1 MKKTLFFVILL
12 LSFIGL
18 TAEQIVVSQYPDD
31 IRLTNSNPN
40 NMELEFT
47 LGSFYREPVTIN
59 GDSWYHLFLKKEG
72 ITLEAGMPQVPVLA
86 RSLIIPATAKMH
98 LNITNSEYVELTLP
112 VAPSKGNLTR
122 DIDPATIPYTFADF
136 YQSGESYPAE
146 IAYLTEPFIL
156 RDYRGITVR
165 FQPFIYYPATQTL
178 RVYTKLNISVYA
190 QGTDLTNALLN
201 PKTSYSRYFESTYQ
215 NMFLNFSAAKYPSL
229 DEEGRIL
236 VIKHNMFDA
245 TIQPW
250 VDWKRQ
256 LGFTVDVVDV
266 TQAGSTAANIK
277 TYIQNQ
283 YDLNNGLMFVQL
295 VGDAPQVPTLTYA
308 GGGSDPSYALL
319 AGNDNYYD
327 IFVGRFSAQTVAELE
342 TQVTRS
348 IYYERDIAPGATWL
362 EKAIGIASAE
372 GGGGQ
377 GDMGESDIT
386 HMNNIRTDL
395 LNYGYTTIDQIYDP
409 GATAAQVSNSVNQG
423 RGFINYCGHGAD
435 TYWVTT
441 NFNNNNANAL
451 TNDYMLPLIVS
462 VACVNGNFVSQTCFA
477 EAWMRS
483 VNETTNAP
491 AGAITFWGSTINQS
505 WAPPMR
511 GQDEVTDLL
520 VGNLKYRVGGLLFNG
535 AHKMIEVYGS
545 QGLADA
551 RTWTIFGDAS
561 LMVRTKNP
569 QVITATFNP
578 VLFLGMSS
586 FAVQT
591 IPGGRITLT
600 NNGIIYGKGIADATG
615 NCVINLDIIPDLPM
629 DMTLTISAFDYQ
641 TYIQTIQVLP
651 SSGPY
656 LVVEETTFSDVNDN
670 IFTTGET
677 VFLDMNLSNIGSE
690 TATSVSVT
698 LSTND
703 SYVTLLNPTLTIGDI
718 DSGNVSS
725 TGTFQI
731 QLSNSIPDE
740 HTVNLHIFIATSD
753 GETFENNCSFIAYA
767 PDITWGPLQINDSLG
782 NNNGRIDAGENVTIT
797 FNVTNSGHCD
807 AADISTTLIVNGVSH
822 LITPIISTIENL
834 PVSQTGQMIYNVTF
848 SSQIPMGT
856 SVQLTA
862 MTMFGEYLSVHT
874 YTIVVGIVMENFD
887 FGFSNFPWVFE
898 GGNWTI
904 SPDSFNGSMAAKSP
918 SINNNSST
926 SISITYQCPQAG
938 EISFWKKV
946 SSEPSCDFLK
956 FYINGILKFQWS
968 GTDDFWS
975 QVTYPVSPGTNVFK
989 WEYVKNN
996 GSYQGSDCAWLDDI
1010 IFPSTGEQIGIPV
1023 FVIDMEDINFGE
1035 VIVNTIVSQTVTI
1048 CNCGTASMLGTIA
1061 TESPFS
1067 LGEPSMPAYYLEY
1080 IIPVGESF
1088 TFNVNFQPLQNS
1100 VYTGT
1105 LIINSDDP
1113 NALVNTIPLYGTGQ
1127 PVANDDP
1134 VAVLVTSL
1142 KGCYPNPFN
1151 PTTTISFSIKEKTPV
1166 ELIIYNILGQ
1176 KVRTL
1181 VNQPLEPGEHSIVW
1195 NGTDNKG
1202 RSVASGIYFYRMKA
1216 GNYSETKKMVLKK

>member
-72 ITLEAGMPQVPVLA
+72 LTLEAGMPQVPVLA
-86 RSLIIPATAKMH
+86 RSLIIPALAKMH

-236 VIKHNMFDA
+236 VIKHSMFDA

-295 VGDAPQVPTLTYA
+295 VGDAPQIPTLTYS

-342 TQVTRS
+342 TQVARS

-372 GGGGQ
+372 GGSGQ

-395 LNYGYTTIDQIYDP
+395 LNYGYTTVDQIYDP

-535 AHKMIEVYGS
+535 AHKIIEVYGS

-718 DSGNVSS
+718 NSGNVSS

-767 PDITWGPLQINDSLG
+767 PAITWGPLQINDSLG

-918 SINNNSST
+918 FINNNSST

-1151 PTTTISFSIKEKTPV
+1151 PTTTISFSIKEKAPV
-1166 ELIIYNILGQ
+1166 ELVIYNILGQ

-1202 RSVASGIYFYRMKA
+1202 RSVASGISFYRMKA

>member
-86 RSLIIPATAKMH
+86 RSLIIPALAKMH

-236 VIKHNMFDA
+236 VIKHSMFDA

-295 VGDAPQVPTLTYA
+295 VGDAPQIPTLTYS

-342 TQVTRS
+342 TQVARS

-372 GGGGQ
+372 GGSGQ

-395 LNYGYTTIDQIYDP
+395 LNYGYTTVDQIYDP

-535 AHKMIEVYGS
+535 AHKIIEVYGS

-718 DSGNVSS
+718 NSGNVSS

-767 PDITWGPLQINDSLG
+767 PAITWGPLQIDDSLG

-918 SINNNSST
+918 FINNNSST

-989 WEYVKNN
+989 WEYVKDN

-1023 FVIDMEDINFGE
+1023 FVIDMEAIDFGE

-1067 LGEPSMPAYYLEY
+1067 LGEPIMPAYYLEY

-1100 VYTGT
+1100 VYTGN

-1181 VNQPLEPGEHSIVW
+1181 VNQSLEPGEHSIVW

-1216 GNYSETKKMVLKK
+1216 GNYSETQKMVLKK

>member
-72 ITLEAGMPQVPVLA
+72 LTLEAGMPQVPVLA
-86 RSLIIPATAKMH
+86 RSLIIPALAKMH

-236 VIKHNMFDA
+236 VIKHSMFDA

-295 VGDAPQVPTLTYA
+295 VGDAPQIPTLTYS

-342 TQVTRS
+342 TQVARS

-372 GGGGQ
+372 GGSGQ

-395 LNYGYTTIDQIYDP
+395 LNYGYTTVDQIYDP

-535 AHKMIEVYGS
+535 AHKIIEVYGS

-718 DSGNVSS
+718 NSGNVSS

-918 SINNNSST
+918 FINNNSST

-1151 PTTTISFSIKEKTPV
+1151 PTTTISFSIKEKAPV
-1166 ELIIYNILGQ
+1166 ELVIYNILGQ

>member
-72 ITLEAGMPQVPVLA
+72 LTLEAGMPQVPVLA
-86 RSLIIPATAKMH
+86 RSLIIPALAKMH

-236 VIKHNMFDA
+236 VIKHSMFDA

-295 VGDAPQVPTLTYA
+295 VGDAPQIPTLTYS

-342 TQVTRS
+342 TQVARS

-372 GGGGQ
+372 GGSGQ

-395 LNYGYTTIDQIYDP
+395 LNYGYTTVDQIYDP

-535 AHKMIEVYGS
+535 AHKIIEVYGS

-718 DSGNVSS
+718 NSGNVSS

-767 PDITWGPLQINDSLG
+767 PAITWGPLQINDSLG

-918 SINNNSST
+918 FINNNSST

-1023 FVIDMEDINFGE
+1023 FVIDMEAIDFGE

-1151 PTTTISFSIKEKTPV
+1151 PTTTISFSIKEKAPV
-1166 ELIIYNILGQ
+1166 ELVIYNILGQ

>member
-236 VIKHNMFDA
+236 VIKHSMFDA

-295 VGDAPQVPTLTYA
+295 VGDAPQIPTLTYS

-342 TQVTRS
+342 TQVARS

-372 GGGGQ
+372 GGSGQ

-386 HMNNIRTDL
+386 HINNIRTDL
-395 LNYGYTTIDQIYDP
+395 LNYGYTTVDQIYDP

-535 AHKMIEVYGS
+535 AHKIIEVYGS

-718 DSGNVSS
+718 NSGNVSS

-767 PDITWGPLQINDSLG
+767 PAITWGPLQINDSLG

-918 SINNNSST
+918 FINNNSST

-1151 PTTTISFSIKEKTPV
+1151 PTTTISFSIKEKAPV
-1166 ELIIYNILGQ
+1166 ELVIYNILGQ

>member
-72 ITLEAGMPQVPVLA
+72 LTLEAGMPQVPVLA
-86 RSLIIPATAKMH
+86 RSLIIPALAKMH

-236 VIKHNMFDA
+236 VIKHSMFDA

-295 VGDAPQVPTLTYA
+295 VGDAPQIPTLTYS

-342 TQVTRS
+342 TQVARS

-372 GGGGQ
+372 GGSGQ

-395 LNYGYTTIDQIYDP
+395 LNYGYTTVDQIYDP

-535 AHKMIEVYGS
+535 AHKIIEVYGS

-718 DSGNVSS
+718 NSGNVSS

-767 PDITWGPLQINDSLG
+767 PAITWGPLQINDSLG

-1151 PTTTISFSIKEKTPV
+1151 PTTTISFSIKEKAPV

-1216 GNYSETKKMVLKK
+1216 GNYSETQKMVLKK

>member
-1 MKKTLFFVILL
+1 MKKTLIFLILL
-12 LSFIGL
+12 LSFIAL
-18 TAEQIVVSQYPDD
+18 SAEQIVVSQYPDD
-31 IRLTNSNPN
+31 IRLTNSNPD

-59 GDSWYHLFLKKEG
+59 GDNWYHLFLQKEG
-72 ITLEAGMPQVPVLA
+72 ITLETGMPQVPVLA

-122 DIDPATIPYTFADF
+122 DIDPSTVPYTFADF
-136 YQSGESYPAE
+136 YQSQESYPAD

-165 FQPFIYYPATQTL
+165 FQPFVYFPATQTL
-178 RVYTKLNISVYA
+178 RVYTKLNISVYP
-190 QGTDLTNALLN
+190 QGTDLSNAILN

-236 VIKHNMFDA
+236 VIKHSMFDA
-245 TIQPW
+245 AIQPW
-250 VDWKRQ
+250 VAWKRQ

-266 TQAGSTAANIK
+266 TEAGSSAANIK

-283 YDLNNGLMFVQL
+283 YNLNNGLMFVQI
-295 VGDAPQVPTLTYA
+295 VGDAPQVPTLTYS

-348 IYYERDIAPGATWL
+348 IFYERDITAGADWL
-362 EKAIGIASAE
+362 EKAVGIASSQ
-372 GGGGQ
+372 GGGSQ
-377 GDMGESDIT
+377 GDMGESDIV

-395 LNYGYTTIDQIYDP
+395 LNYGYTTVDQIYDP
-409 GATAAQVSNSVNQG
+409 GATATQVSNAVNPG
-423 RGFINYCGHGAD
+423 RGFINYCGHGSD

-441 NFNNNNANAL
+441 NFNNTNANAL
-451 TNDYMLPLIVS
+451 TNDNMLPLIVS

-505 WAPPMR
+505 WSPPMR
-511 GQDEVTDLL
+511 AQDEVTDLL
-520 VGNLKYRVGGLLFNG
+520 VGNLKHRIGSLLFNG
-535 AHKMIEVYGS
+535 AHKMLEVYGS
-545 QGLADA
+545 EGLADA

-569 QVITATFNP
+569 QVITADYNP
-578 VLFLGMSS
+578 VLFLGMSI
-586 FAVQT
+586 FTIQT

-600 NNGIIYGKGIADATG
+600 NNGIIYGKGIADAAG
-615 NCVINLDIIPDLPM
+615 NCVVNLEVIPDQPM
-629 DMTLTISAFDYQ
+629 DLTLTISAFDYQ

-651 SSGPY
+651 STGPY
-656 LVVEETTFSDVNDN
+656 IMVETTNFSDVNDN
-670 IFTTGET
+670 IFTTGEI
-677 VFLDMNLSNIGSE
+677 VFLDIDLSNIGSE
-690 TATSVSVT
+690 TATNVSVT
-698 LSTND
+698 LSTID
-703 SYVTLLNPTLTIGDI
+703 SYVTLLNPTLTIGNI
-718 DSGNVSS
+718 DSGTVN
-725 TGTFQI
+725 TAGAFQI

-740 HTVNLHIFIATSD
+740 HTVELNITITTSE
-753 GETFENNCSFIAYA
+753 GETFTDDCSFIAYA
-767 PDITWGPLQINDSLG
+767 PDISWGPLQINDSQG

-807 AADISTTLIVNGVSH
+807 AANISTTLIVNGVSH
-822 LITPIISTIENL
+822 LISPIISTIDNL
-834 PVSQTGQMIYNVTF
+834 PVNQTGQIIYNVTF

-862 MTMFGEYLSVHT
+862 MTMFGEYLSIHT
-874 YTIVVGIVMENFD
+874 YNIVIGIVMENFD

-904 SPDSFNGSMAAKSP
+904 SQDSFNGSMAAKSP
-918 SINNNSST
+918 AINNSSST
-926 SISITYQCPQAG
+926 SISITYQCPQAS

-946 SSEPSCDFLK
+946 SSEPNCDFLK
-956 FYINGILKFQWS
+956 FYINGVLKFQWS

-975 QVTYPVSPGTNVFK
+975 QVTYPVSPGTNIFK
-989 WEYVKNN
+989 WEYVKDT
-996 GSYQGSDCAWLDDI
+996 GLYQGSDCAWLDDI

-1023 FVIDMEDINFGE
+1023 FVIDTETINFGE
-1035 VIVNTIVSQTVTI
+1035 VIVNTIVSQPVTI
-1048 CNCGTASMLGTIA
+1048 CNCGTASMLGTIT
-1061 TESPFS
+1061 TEAPFF
-1067 LGEPSMPAYYLEY
+1067 LGEPTMPSYYLEY
-1080 IIPVGESF
+1080 IIPANESF

-1100 VYTGT
+1100 QYTGT

-1134 VAVLVTSL
+1134 VAVMVTSL

-1151 PTTTISFSIKEKTPV
+1151 PATTISFSIKEKTPV

-1181 VNQPLEPGEHSIVW
+1181 VNQPLEKGEHSVVW

-1202 RSVASGIYFYRMKA
+1202 RPVASGIYFYRMKA
-1216 GNYSETKKMVLKK
+1216 GKYTETQKMILKK

>member
-72 ITLEAGMPQVPVLA
+72 LTLEAGMPQVPVLA

-236 VIKHNMFDA
+236 VIKHSMFDA

-295 VGDAPQVPTLTYA
+295 VGDAPQIPTLTYS

-342 TQVTRS
+342 TQVARS

-372 GGGGQ
+372 GGSGQ

-395 LNYGYTTIDQIYDP
+395 LNYGYTTVDQIYDP

-535 AHKMIEVYGS
+535 AHKIIEVYGS

-718 DSGNVSS
+718 ANGTVSS
-725 TGTFQI
+725 AGTFQI

-767 PDITWGPLQINDSLG
+767 PAITWGPLQINDSLG

-918 SINNNSST
+918 FINNNSST

-1151 PTTTISFSIKEKTPV
+1151 PTTTISFSIKEKAPV
-1166 ELIIYNILGQ
+1166 ELVIYNILGQ

>member
-72 ITLEAGMPQVPVLA
+72 LTLEAGMPQVPVLA

-122 DIDPATIPYTFADF
+122 DIDPATIPYTFTDF

-236 VIKHNMFDA
+236 VIKHSMFDA

-295 VGDAPQVPTLTYA
+295 VGDAPQIPTLTYS

-342 TQVTRS
+342 TQVARS

-372 GGGGQ
+372 GGSGQ
-377 GDMGESDIT
+377 GDMGESDIA

-395 LNYGYTTIDQIYDP
+395 LIYGYTTVDQIYDP

-535 AHKMIEVYGS
+535 AHKIIEVYGS

-615 NCVINLDIIPDLPM
+615 NCVINLDIILDLPM

-718 DSGNVSS
+718 SSGTVSS

-767 PDITWGPLQINDSLG
+767 PAITWGPLQINDSLG

-918 SINNNSST
+918 SINNNSSS

-989 WEYVKNN
+989 WEYVKDN

-1023 FVIDMEDINFGE
+1023 FVIDMENINFGE

-1048 CNCGTASMLGTIA
+1048 CNCGTASMLGTIT

-1067 LGEPSMPAYYLEY
+1067 LGEPIMPAYYLEY

-1100 VYTGT
+1100 AYTGT
-1105 LIINSDDP
+1105 LIVNSDDP

-1166 ELIIYNILGQ
+1166 ELVIYNILGQ

-1181 VNQPLEPGEHSIVW
+1181 VNQPLEPGEHSVVW

-1216 GNYSETKKMVLKK
+1216 GNYSETQKMVLKK

>member
-86 RSLIIPATAKMH
+86 RSLIIPALAKMH

-236 VIKHNMFDA
+236 VIKHSMFDA

-295 VGDAPQVPTLTYA
+295 VGDAPQIPTLTYS

-342 TQVTRS
+342 TQVARS

-372 GGGGQ
+372 GGSGQ

-395 LNYGYTTIDQIYDP
+395 LNYGYTTVDQIYDP

-535 AHKMIEVYGS
+535 AHKIIEVYGS

-718 DSGNVSS
+718 NSGNVSS

-767 PDITWGPLQINDSLG
+767 PAITWGPLQIDDSLG

-918 SINNNSST
+918 SINNNSSS

-1023 FVIDMEDINFGE
+1023 FVIDMEDINFGD

-1151 PTTTISFSIKEKTPV
+1151 PTTTISFSIKEKAPV
-1166 ELIIYNILGQ
+1166 ELVIYNILGQ

>member
-31 IRLTNSNPN
+31 IRLINSNPN

-165 FQPFIYYPATQTL
+165 FQPFVYYPATQTL
-178 RVYTKLNISVYA
+178 RVYTKLNISVYT

-491 AGAITFWGSTINQS
+491 AGAIAFWGSTINQS

-535 AHKMIEVYGS
+535 AHKIIEVYGS

>member
-72 ITLEAGMPQVPVLA
+72 LTLEAGMPQVPVLA
-86 RSLIIPATAKMH
+86 RSLIIPALAKMH

-236 VIKHNMFDA
+236 VIKHSMFDA

-266 TQAGSTAANIK
+266 TQVGSTAANIK

-295 VGDAPQVPTLTYA
+295 VGDAPQIPTLTYS

-342 TQVTRS
+342 TQVARS

-395 LNYGYTTIDQIYDP
+395 LNYGYTTVDQIYDP

-535 AHKMIEVYGS
+535 AHKIIEVYGS

-698 LSTND
+698 
-703 SYVTLLNPTLTIGDI
+703 
-718 DSGNVSS
+718 
-725 TGTFQI
+725 
-731 QLSNSIPDE
+731 
-740 HTVNLHIFIATSD
+740 
-753 GETFENNCSFIAYA
+753 
-767 PDITWGPLQINDSLG
+767 
-782 NNNGRIDAGENVTIT
+782 
-797 FNVTNSGHCD
+797 
-807 AADISTTLIVNGVSH
+807 
-822 LITPIISTIENL
+822 
-834 PVSQTGQMIYNVTF
+834 PVSYTHLTLPTIY
-848 SSQIPMGT
+848 
-856 SVQLTA
+856 SV
-862 MTMFGEYLSVHT
+862 
-874 YTIVVGIVMENFD
+874 
-887 FGFSNFPWVFE
+887 
-898 GGNWTI
+898 
-904 SPDSFNGSMAAKSP
+904 
-918 SINNNSST
+918 
-926 SISITYQCPQAG
+926 
-938 EISFWKKV
+938 
-946 SSEPSCDFLK
+946 
-956 FYINGILKFQWS
+956 
-968 GTDDFWS
+968 
-975 QVTYPVSPGTNVFK
+975 
-989 WEYVKNN
+989 
-996 GSYQGSDCAWLDDI
+996 
-1010 IFPSTGEQIGIPV
+1010 
-1023 FVIDMEDINFGE
+1023 
-1035 VIVNTIVSQTVTI
+1035 
-1048 CNCGTASMLGTIA
+1048 
-1061 TESPFS
+1061 
-1067 LGEPSMPAYYLEY
+1067 
-1080 IIPVGESF
+1080 
-1088 TFNVNFQPLQNS
+1088 
-1100 VYTGT
+1100 
-1105 LIINSDDP
+1105 
-1113 NALVNTIPLYGTGQ
+1113 
-1127 PVANDDP
+1127 
-1134 VAVLVTSL
+1134 
-1142 KGCYPNPFN
+1142 
-1151 PTTTISFSIKEKTPV
+1151 
-1166 ELIIYNILGQ
+1166 
-1176 KVRTL
+1176 
-1181 VNQPLEPGEHSIVW
+1181 
-1195 NGTDNKG
+1195 
-1202 RSVASGIYFYRMKA
+1202 
-1216 GNYSETKKMVLKK
+1216 

>member
-72 ITLEAGMPQVPVLA
+72 LTLEAGMPQVPVLA
-86 RSLIIPATAKMH
+86 RSLIIPALAKMH

-236 VIKHNMFDA
+236 VIKHSMFDA

-295 VGDAPQVPTLTYA
+295 VGDAPQIPTLTYS

-342 TQVTRS
+342 TQVARS

-372 GGGGQ
+372 GGSGQ

-395 LNYGYTTIDQIYDP
+395 LNYGYTTVDQIYDP

-535 AHKMIEVYGS
+535 AHKIIEVYGS

-718 DSGNVSS
+718 NSGNVSS

-767 PDITWGPLQINDSLG
+767 PAITWGPLQINDSLG

-918 SINNNSST
+918 FINNNSST

-1151 PTTTISFSIKEKTPV
+1151 PTTTISFSIKEKAPV
-1166 ELIIYNILGQ
+1166 ELVIYNILGQ

>member
-86 RSLIIPATAKMH
+86 RSLIIPALAKMH

-236 VIKHNMFDA
+236 VIKHSMFDA

-295 VGDAPQVPTLTYA
+295 VGDAPQIPTLTYS

-342 TQVTRS
+342 TQVARS

-372 GGGGQ
+372 GGSGQ

-395 LNYGYTTIDQIYDP
+395 LNYGYTTVDQIYDP

-535 AHKMIEVYGS
+535 AHKIIEVYGS

-718 DSGNVSS
+718 NSGNVSS

-767 PDITWGPLQINDSLG
+767 PAITWGPLQINDSLG

-918 SINNNSST
+918 FINNNSST

-1151 PTTTISFSIKEKTPV
+1151 PTTTISFSIKEKAPV
-1166 ELIIYNILGQ
+1166 ELVIYNILGQ

>member
-31 IRLTNSNPN
+31 IRLINSNPN

-236 VIKHNMFDA
+236 VIKHSMFDA

-491 AGAITFWGSTINQS
+491 AGAIAFWGSTINQS

-1010 IFPSTGEQIGIPV
+1010 IFPSTGEQIGIPI

-1151 PTTTISFSIKEKTPV
+1151 PTTTISFSIKEKAPV
-1166 ELIIYNILGQ
+1166 ELVIYNILGQ

>member
-31 IRLTNSNPN
+31 IRLINSNPN

-178 RVYTKLNISVYA
+178 RVYTKLNISIYA

-491 AGAITFWGSTINQS
+491 AGAIAFWGSTINQS

-989 WEYVKNN
+989 WEYVKDN
-996 GSYQGSDCAWLDDI
+996 GSDQGSDCAWLDDI

-1023 FVIDMEDINFGE
+1023 FVIDMEAINFGE

-1048 CNCGTASMLGTIA
+1048 CNCGTASMLGTIT

-1067 LGEPSMPAYYLEY
+1067 LGEPIMPAYYLEY

-1151 PTTTISFSIKEKTPV
+1151 PTTTISFCIKEKTPV
-1166 ELIIYNILGQ
+1166 ELVIYNILGQ

-1181 VNQPLEPGEHSIVW
+1181 VNQPLEPGEHSVVW

>member
-31 IRLTNSNPN
+31 IRLINSNPN

-236 VIKHNMFDA
+236 VIKHSMFDA

-295 VGDAPQVPTLTYA
+295 VGDAPQIPTLTYS

-342 TQVTRS
+342 TQVARS

-372 GGGGQ
+372 GGSGQ

-395 LNYGYTTIDQIYDP
+395 LNYGYTTVDQIYDP

-535 AHKMIEVYGS
+535 AHKIIEVYGS

-718 DSGNVSS
+718 NSGNVSS

-767 PDITWGPLQINDSLG
+767 PAITWGPLQINDSLG

-918 SINNNSST
+918 FINNNSST

-1151 PTTTISFSIKEKTPV
+1151 PTTTISFSIKEKAPV
-1166 ELIIYNILGQ
+1166 ELVIYNILGQ

>member
-72 ITLEAGMPQVPVLA
+72 LTLEAGMPQVPVLA
-86 RSLIIPATAKMH
+86 RSLIIPALAKMH

-236 VIKHNMFDA
+236 VIKHSMFDA

-295 VGDAPQVPTLTYA
+295 VGDAPQIPTLTYS

-342 TQVTRS
+342 TQVARS

-372 GGGGQ
+372 GGSGQ

-395 LNYGYTTIDQIYDP
+395 LNYGYTTVDQIYDP

-535 AHKMIEVYGS
+535 AHKIIEVYGS

-703 SYVTLLNPTLTIGDI
+703 SYVTLLNPILTIGDI

-725 TGTFQI
+725 AGTFQI

-767 PDITWGPLQINDSLG
+767 PAITWGPLQIDDSLG

-918 SINNNSST
+918 FINNNSST

-1151 PTTTISFSIKEKTPV
+1151 PTTTISFSIKEKAPV
-1166 ELIIYNILGQ
+1166 ELVIYNILGQ

>member
-236 VIKHNMFDA
+236 VIKHSMFDA

-295 VGDAPQVPTLTYA
+295 VGDAPQIPTLTYS

-342 TQVTRS
+342 TQVARS

-372 GGGGQ
+372 GGSGQ

-395 LNYGYTTIDQIYDP
+395 LNYGYTTVDQIYDP

-535 AHKMIEVYGS
+535 AHKIIEVYGS

-718 DSGNVSS
+718 ANGTVSS
-725 TGTFQI
+725 AGTFQI

-767 PDITWGPLQINDSLG
+767 PAITWGPLQIDDSLG

-1151 PTTTISFSIKEKTPV
+1151 PTTTISFSIKEKAPV
-1166 ELIIYNILGQ
+1166 ELVIYNILGQ

>member
-31 IRLTNSNPN
+31 IRLINSNPN

-178 RVYTKLNISVYA
+178 RVYTKLNISIYA

-535 AHKMIEVYGS
+535 AHKIIEVYGS

>member
-31 IRLTNSNPN
+31 IRLINSNPN

-178 RVYTKLNISVYA
+178 RVYTKLNISIYA

-295 VGDAPQVPTLTYA
+295 VGDAPQIPTLTYS

-491 AGAITFWGSTINQS
+491 AGAIAFWGSTINQS

-767 PDITWGPLQINDSLG
+767 PAITWGPLQINDSLG

-1023 FVIDMEDINFGE
+1023 FVIDMEDINFGD

>member
-72 ITLEAGMPQVPVLA
+72 LTLEAGMPQVPVLA
-86 RSLIIPATAKMH
+86 RSLIIPALAKMH

-236 VIKHNMFDA
+236 VIKHSMFDA

-295 VGDAPQVPTLTYA
+295 VGDAPQIPTLTYS

-342 TQVTRS
+342 TQVARS

-372 GGGGQ
+372 GGSGQ

-395 LNYGYTTIDQIYDP
+395 LNYGYTTVDQIYDP

-535 AHKMIEVYGS
+535 AHKIIEVYGS

-629 DMTLTISAFDYQ
+629 DMTLTIIAFDYQ

-718 DSGNVSS
+718 ANGTVSS
-725 TGTFQI
+725 AGTFQI

-767 PDITWGPLQINDSLG
+767 PAITWGPLQINDSLG

-862 MTMFGEYLSVHT
+862 MTMFGEYLSIHT

-918 SINNNSST
+918 SINNNSSS

-1023 FVIDMEDINFGE
+1023 FVIDMEAIDFGE

-1151 PTTTISFSIKEKTPV
+1151 PTTTISFSIKEKAPV
-1166 ELIIYNILGQ
+1166 ELVIYNILGQ

>member
-86 RSLIIPATAKMH
+86 RSLIIPALAKMH

-236 VIKHNMFDA
+236 VIKHSMFDA

-295 VGDAPQVPTLTYA
+295 VGDAPQIPTLTYS

-342 TQVTRS
+342 TQVARS

-372 GGGGQ
+372 GGSGQ

-395 LNYGYTTIDQIYDP
+395 LNYGYTTVDQIYDP

-535 AHKMIEVYGS
+535 AHKIIEVYGS

-703 SYVTLLNPTLTIGDI
+703 SYVTLLNPILTIGDI

-725 TGTFQI
+725 AGTFQI

-767 PDITWGPLQINDSLG
+767 PAITWGPLQIDDSLG

-918 SINNNSST
+918 FINNNSST

-1151 PTTTISFSIKEKTPV
+1151 PTTTISFSIKEKAPV
-1166 ELIIYNILGQ
+1166 ELVIYNILGQ

>member
-31 IRLTNSNPN
+31 IRLINSNPN

-178 RVYTKLNISVYA
+178 RVYTKLNISIYA

-491 AGAITFWGSTINQS
+491 AGAIAFWGSTINQS

-1166 ELIIYNILGQ
+1166 ELVIYNILGQ

>member
-31 IRLTNSNPN
+31 IRLINSNPN

-236 VIKHNMFDA
+236 VIKHSMFDA

-295 VGDAPQVPTLTYA
+295 VGDAPQIPTLTYS

-342 TQVTRS
+342 TQVARS

-372 GGGGQ
+372 GGSGQ

-395 LNYGYTTIDQIYDP
+395 LNYGYTTVDQIYDP

-535 AHKMIEVYGS
+535 AHKIIEVYGS

-718 DSGNVSS
+718 NSGNVSS

-767 PDITWGPLQINDSLG
+767 PAITWGPLQIDDSLG

-1151 PTTTISFSIKEKTPV
+1151 PTTTISFSIKEKAPV
-1166 ELIIYNILGQ
+1166 ELVIYNILGQ

>member
-236 VIKHNMFDA
+236 VIKHSMFDA

-295 VGDAPQVPTLTYA
+295 VGDAPQIPTLTYS

-342 TQVTRS
+342 TQVARS

-372 GGGGQ
+372 GGSGQ

-386 HMNNIRTDL
+386 HINNIRTDL
-395 LNYGYTTIDQIYDP
+395 LNYGYTTVDQIYDP

-535 AHKMIEVYGS
+535 AHKIIEVYGS

-767 PDITWGPLQINDSLG
+767 PAITWGPLQINDSLG

-1151 PTTTISFSIKEKTPV
+1151 PTTTISFSIKEKAPV
-1166 ELIIYNILGQ
+1166 ELVIYNILGQ

>member
-1 MKKTLFFVILL
+1 
-12 LSFIGL
+12 
-18 TAEQIVVSQYPDD
+18 VVSQYPDD

-47 LGSFYREPVTIN
+47 LGSFYREPVAIN

-72 ITLEAGMPQVPVLA
+72 LTLEAGMPQVPVLA
-86 RSLIIPATAKMH
+86 RSLIIPALAKMH

-178 RVYTKLNISVYA
+178 RVYTKLNISIYA

-236 VIKHNMFDA
+236 VIKHSMFDA

-266 TQAGSTAANIK
+266 TTAGSTAANIK

-283 YDLNNGLMFVQL
+283 YNLNDGLMFVQL
-295 VGDAPQVPTLTYA
+295 VGDAPQIPTLTYS

-377 GDMGESDIT
+377 GDMGESDIA

-395 LNYGYTTIDQIYDP
+395 LNYGYTTVDQIYDP
-409 GATAAQVSNSVNQG
+409 GATAAQVTTSVNQG
-423 RGFINYCGHGAD
+423 RGFINYVGHGAD

-451 TNDYMLPLIVS
+451 TNDYMLPFIVS

-491 AGAITFWGSTINQS
+491 AGAIAFWGSTINQS

-511 GQDEVTDLL
+511 AQDEVTDLL
-520 VGNLKYRVGGLLFNG
+520 VGNFKHRIGSLLFNG
-535 AHKMIEVYGS
+535 AHKMLEVYGTE
-545 QGLADA
+545 GLADA

-718 DSGNVSS
+718 NSGNVSS

-753 GETFENNCSFIAYA
+753 GETFENNCNFIAYA
-767 PDITWGPLQINDSLG
+767 PAISWGPLQINDSLG

-862 MTMFGEYLSVHT
+862 MTMFGEYLSIHT

-918 SINNNSST
+918 SINNNSSS

-989 WEYVKNN
+989 WEYVKDN

-1023 FVIDMEDINFGE
+1023 FVIDMEAIDFGE

-1067 LGEPSMPAYYLEY
+1067 LGEPIMPAYYLEY

-1100 VYTGT
+1100 
-1105 LIINSDDP
+1105 
-1113 NALVNTIPLYGTGQ
+1113 
-1127 PVANDDP
+1127 
-1134 VAVLVTSL
+1134 
-1142 KGCYPNPFN
+1142 
-1151 PTTTISFSIKEKTPV
+1151 
-1166 ELIIYNILGQ
+1166 
-1176 KVRTL
+1176 
-1181 VNQPLEPGEHSIVW
+1181 
-1195 NGTDNKG
+1195 
-1202 RSVASGIYFYRMKA
+1202 
-1216 GNYSETKKMVLKK
+1216 

>member
-72 ITLEAGMPQVPVLA
+72 LTLEAGMPQVPVLA
-86 RSLIIPATAKMH
+86 RSLIIPALAKMH

-236 VIKHNMFDA
+236 VIKHSMFDA

-295 VGDAPQVPTLTYA
+295 VGDAPQIPTLTYS

-342 TQVTRS
+342 TQVARS

-372 GGGGQ
+372 GGSGQ

-395 LNYGYTTIDQIYDP
+395 LNYGYTTVDQIYDP

-535 AHKMIEVYGS
+535 AHKIIEVYGS

-718 DSGNVSS
+718 NSGNVSS

-767 PDITWGPLQINDSLG
+767 PAITWGPLQINDSLG

-918 SINNNSST
+918 FINNNSST

-989 WEYVKNN
+989 WEYVKDN

-1151 PTTTISFSIKEKTPV
+1151 PTTTISFSIKEKAPV
-1166 ELIIYNILGQ
+1166 ELVIYNILGQ

>member
-72 ITLEAGMPQVPVLA
+72 LTLEAGMPQVPVLA
-86 RSLIIPATAKMH
+86 RSLIIPALAKMH

-236 VIKHNMFDA
+236 VIKHSMFDA

-266 TQAGSTAANIK
+266 TQVGSTAANIK

-295 VGDAPQVPTLTYA
+295 VGDAPQIPTLTYS

-342 TQVTRS
+342 TQVARS

-372 GGGGQ
+372 GGSGQ

-395 LNYGYTTIDQIYDP
+395 LNYGYTTVDQIYDP

-535 AHKMIEVYGS
+535 AHKIIEVYGS

-718 DSGNVSS
+718 NSGNVSS

-767 PDITWGPLQINDSLG
+767 PAITWGPLQINDSLG

-918 SINNNSST
+918 FINNNSST

-1151 PTTTISFSIKEKTPV
+1151 PTTTISFSIKEKAPV
-1166 ELIIYNILGQ
+1166 ELVIYNILGQ

>member
-72 ITLEAGMPQVPVLA
+72 LTLEAGMPQVPVLA
-86 RSLIIPATAKMH
+86 RSLIIPALAKMH

-236 VIKHNMFDA
+236 VIKHSMFDA

-295 VGDAPQVPTLTYA
+295 VGDAPQIPTLTYS

-372 GGGGQ
+372 GGSGQ

-395 LNYGYTTIDQIYDP
+395 LNYGYTTVDQIYDP

-535 AHKMIEVYGS
+535 AHKIIEVYGS

-718 DSGNVSS
+718 NSGNVSS

-767 PDITWGPLQINDSLG
+767 PAITWGPLQINDSLG

-918 SINNNSST
+918 FINNNSST

-1151 PTTTISFSIKEKTPV
+1151 PTTTISFSIKEKAPV
-1166 ELIIYNILGQ
+1166 ELVIYNILGQ

>member
-236 VIKHNMFDA
+236 VIKHSMFDA

-295 VGDAPQVPTLTYA
+295 VGDAPQIPTLTYS

-342 TQVTRS
+342 TQVARS

-372 GGGGQ
+372 GGSGQ

-395 LNYGYTTIDQIYDP
+395 LNYGYTTVDQIYDP

-535 AHKMIEVYGS
+535 AHKIIEVYGS

-718 DSGNVSS
+718 NSGNVSS

-767 PDITWGPLQINDSLG
+767 PAITWGPLQINDSLG

-918 SINNNSST
+918 FINNNSST

-1023 FVIDMEDINFGE
+1023 FVIDMEDINFGD

-1151 PTTTISFSIKEKTPV
+1151 PTTTISFSIKEKAPV
-1166 ELIIYNILGQ
+1166 ELVIYNILGQ

>member
-1 MKKTLFFVILL
+1 MKKTLFLVILL

-31 IRLTNSNPN
+31 IRLINSNPN

-178 RVYTKLNISVYA
+178 RVYTKLNISIYA

-409 GATAAQVSNSVNQG
+409 GATATQVSNSVNQG

-451 TNDYMLPLIVS
+451 TNDYMLPFIVS

-535 AHKMIEVYGS
+535 AHKIIEVYGS

-1023 FVIDMEDINFGE
+1023 FVIDMEDINFGD

>member
-31 IRLTNSNPN
+31 IRLINSNPN

-178 RVYTKLNISVYA
+178 RVYTKLNISIYA

-215 NMFLNFSAAKYPSL
+215 NMFLNFSSAKYPSL

-491 AGAITFWGSTINQS
+491 AGAIAFWGSTINQS

>member
-31 IRLTNSNPN
+31 IRLINSNPN

-178 RVYTKLNISVYA
+178 RVYTKLNISIYA

-236 VIKHNMFDA
+236 VIKHSMFDA

-491 AGAITFWGSTINQS
+491 AGAIAFWGSTINQS

>member
-72 ITLEAGMPQVPVLA
+72 LTLEAGMPQVPVLA
-86 RSLIIPATAKMH
+86 RSLIIPALAKMH

-236 VIKHNMFDA
+236 VIKHSMFDA

-295 VGDAPQVPTLTYA
+295 VGDAPQIPTLTYS

-342 TQVTRS
+342 TQVARS

-372 GGGGQ
+372 GGSGQ

-395 LNYGYTTIDQIYDP
+395 LNYGYTTVDQIYDP

-535 AHKMIEVYGS
+535 AHKIIEVYGS

-725 TGTFQI
+725 AGTFQI

-767 PDITWGPLQINDSLG
+767 PAITWGPLQINDSLG